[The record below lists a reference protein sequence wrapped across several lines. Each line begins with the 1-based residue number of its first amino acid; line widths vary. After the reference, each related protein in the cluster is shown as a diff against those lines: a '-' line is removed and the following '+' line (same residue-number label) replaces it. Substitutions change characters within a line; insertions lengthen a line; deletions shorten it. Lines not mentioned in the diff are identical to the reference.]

1 MRTERDIAGGLV
13 LLVGLGFALV
23 GAAAHA
29 VGNGCEW
36 VAVWIAER
44 VVARG

>member
-1 MRTERDIAGGLV
+1 MKRDIPGGLV
-13 LLVGLGFALV
+13 LLVGLGFALL

-29 VGNGCEW
+29 AGDCCEW